1 MKLLA
6 CHVENFG
13 KLSNLDM
20 TFNDGINI
28 INQPNGWGKSTL
40 TAFFKAM
47 LYGFD
52 NKKEPG
58 AFEKERKIYRPW
70 QGGVYGGQLDF
81 EIDGRQYRVSRIFGT
96 TEKTDEFHLY
106 DLRTNLESDD
116 YSEKLGEEI
125 FDIDRN
131 SFRRSIFIA
140 QNECACET
148 SDAIN
153 AKLGNLAE
161 NTDDINNFESAQN
174 LIRDMMNRMSP
185 SRITGSIKKR
195 KNTITELE
203 QELRGYRAAEDSM
216 EALNQKIT
224 EKHSQKAELQQ
235 IRQEY
240 ARALQIAS
248 EDSRKKAAKQ
258 NYDTLCEEETDKKR
272 TCQIYHTM
280 FPEKVPEAEEIE
292 SQLDKARRLET
303 NKTTIQALQ
312 FDDDEQQRYEELEAV
327 FEKGQPSDELID
339 EQLQK
344 AANISSVQGQ
354 HGQLELKLNQMETL
368 ALTAGG
374 DNHMGEMSKKSHLVP
389 SGIVLVVVGILVGI
403 VSLAI
408 SLKMENEA
416 VARIFLALGGLG
428 FMFLVIGVVFI
439 ILGGRKNR
447 KNARERI
454 RKLAELEQQQKER
467 EEPIRELKAQL
478 EQIEN
483 GVEELSQEVK
493 QFLSDYGIK
502 SQTVDYQRNL
512 FELKN
517 KLHEY
522 VRLLEKKQKLDLAKE
537 QIEQLNKELM
547 DFGSSMKMVFSEDI
561 IGELNRMQAKAAEYR
576 LAEKNYET
584 AKLKKEQFEKEND
597 VANILD
603 ISDCPY
609 SLEELNHLIQE
620 VDERT
625 EDVREAIEQYNRQM
639 ENFQELLDLRDEK
652 ELELQN
658 ALELQKEENHK
669 YDIYEATQNFLQV
682 AKEQFTARYM
692 APIADG
698 FRKYYE
704 IITQDTNGNWQVDAN
719 INVRIKEQGELRD
732 VQWLS
737 VGYQDLIG
745 VCMRLALVDAMYPEE
760 KPFLILDDPFV
771 NLDDEKLARSKQ
783 LLIALEKDY
792 QAIYFTCHE
801 SREYK

>member
-40 TAFFKAM
+40 TAFFRAM

-81 EIDGRQYRVSRIFGT
+81 EIDGKQYRVVRVFGT

-106 DLRTNLESDD
+106 DLKTNLESDD
-116 YSEKLGEEI
+116 YSSKIGEEI

-148 SDAIN
+148 SDSIN

-174 LIRDMMNRMSP
+174 KLRDLMNRMSP

-203 QELRGYRAAEDSM
+203 QELRGYKAAEESM
-216 EALNQKIT
+216 GELNKKIE
-224 EKHSQKAELQQ
+224 EKYSQKAELYQ

-240 ARALQIAS
+240 AKALKIAS
-248 EDSRKKAAKQ
+248 EDSRKRAAKH
-258 NYDTLCEEETDKKR
+258 NYESLCEDESDKKK
-272 TCQIYHTM
+272 TCQIYQTM
-280 FPEKVPEAEEIE
+280 FPDKVPSEEE
-292 SQLDKARRLET
+292 LENQLDKARQLEK
-303 NKTTIQALQ
+303 NRTTIQALE
-312 FDDDEQQRYEELEAV
+312 FDAEERQRYEELEAV
-327 FEKGQPSDELID
+327 FQKNQPTDEMID
-339 EQLQK
+339 EKLQK

-389 SGIVLVVVGILVGI
+389 AGIVLVIVGILVSI
-403 VSLAI
+403 ASLIA
-408 SLKMENEA
+408 SMQMAQETTANT
-416 VARIFLALGGLG
+416 FLMVGGLG
-428 FMFLVIGVVFI
+428 LLFAVVGVVFI
-439 ILGGRKNR
+439 LMGAKKNR
-447 KNARERI
+447 KNERERI

-467 EEPIRELKAQL
+467 EEPIRELKTQL

-493 QFLSDYGIK
+493 QFLADYGVK
-502 SQTVDYQRNL
+502 SQILDYQRNL

-522 VRLLEKKQKLDLAKE
+522 VRLLEKKQRLDLAQE
-537 QIEQLNKELM
+537 QMEQLGKELAE
-547 DFGSSMKMVFSEDI
+547 FGNSMRIAFKEDI

-576 LAEKNYET
+576 LAEKNYES

-597 VANILD
+597 VKNIMD

-609 SLEELNHLIQE
+609 TLEELNHLIQE
-620 VDERT
+620 VDERL

-639 ENFQELLDLRDEK
+639 ENFQEILDLRDEK

-658 ALELQKEENHK
+658 ALELQKEESHK
-669 YDIYEATQNFLQV
+669 YDIYEATQNFLQG

-719 INVRIKEQGELRD
+719 INVKIKEQGEYRE

-737 VGYQDLIG
+737 VGYRDLIG
-745 VCMRLALVDAMYPEE
+745 VCMRLALVDAMYPDE

-771 NLDDEKLARSKQ
+771 NLDDDKLAQSKQ

>member
-40 TAFFKAM
+40 TAFFRAM

-81 EIDGRQYRVSRIFGT
+81 EIDGRQYRVVRVFGT

-106 DLRTNLESDD
+106 DLKTNLESDD
-116 YSEKLGEEI
+116 YSSKLGEEI

-174 LIRDMMNRMSP
+174 KLRDLMNRMSP

-203 QELRGYRAAEDSM
+203 QELRGYRAAEESM
-216 EALNQKIT
+216 GELTRKLE
-224 EKHSQKAELQQ
+224 EKYSQKAELQQ

-240 ARALQIAS
+240 AKALKIAS
-248 EDSRKKAAKQ
+248 EDSRKRAAKH
-258 NYDTLCEEETDKKR
+258 NYESLCEDETDKKR
-272 TCQIYHTM
+272 TCQIYQTM
-280 FPEKVPEAEEIE
+280 FPDKVPTEEE
-292 SQLDKARRLET
+292 LKEQLDKARKLET
-303 NKTTIQALQ
+303 NRTTIQALQ
-312 FDDDEQQRYEELEAV
+312 FDEEEEQRYEELEAI
-327 FEKGQPSDELID
+327 FEKNQPTDELID

-344 AANISSVQGQ
+344 AANLSSVQGQ

-374 DNHMGEMSKKSHLVP
+374 DNNMGEMSKKSHFVP
-389 SGIVLVVVGILVGI
+389 AGIVLVVVGII
-403 VSLAI
+403 VSIASLVVSMQMANETIANTFLAI
-408 SLKMENEA
+408 G
-416 VARIFLALGGLG
+416 ALGLL
-428 FMFLVIGVVFI
+428 FTVVGVVFI
-439 ILGGRKNR
+439 MLGAKKNR
-447 KNARERI
+447 RNERERI

-483 GVEELSQEVK
+483 GLEELSQEVK
-493 QFLSDYGIK
+493 QFLAEYGVK
-502 SQTVDYQRNL
+502 SQILDYQRNL
-512 FELKN
+512 YELKN

-522 VRLLEKKQKLDLAKE
+522 VRLLEKKQRLDLAKE
-537 QIEQLNKELM
+537 QMEQLGKELTE
-547 DFGSSMKMVFSEDI
+547 FGSSMRMVFKEDI

-576 LAEKNYET
+576 LAEKNYES
-584 AKLKKEQFEKEND
+584 AKRKKQQFEKEND
-597 VANILD
+597 IDNIMD

-609 SLEELNHLIQE
+609 TLEELNHLIQE
-620 VDERT
+620 VDERS

-639 ENFQELLDLRDEK
+639 ENFQEILDLRDEK
-652 ELELQN
+652 EVELQN
-658 ALELQKEENHK
+658 ALEIQEEENHK
-669 YDIYEATQNFLQV
+669 YDIYQATQNFLQV

-719 INVRIKEQGELRD
+719 INVKVKEQGEYRD

-737 VGYQDLIG
+737 VGYRDLIG

-771 NLDDEKLARSKQ
+771 NLDDDKMKQSKQ